1 MATEGKREKFSSRFG
16 FLLVAAG
23 CAIGLGNVWRFP
35 HMAGQCGGA
44 LFVLIYLAFLFAVG
58 LPFLIIEIAV
68 GRAARKSLSGAFEE
82 LAGEKTGWRHHKYW
96 MIAGNYILM
105 SFYGLIT
112 GWLLYYSVRFA
123 TGGFPEKISEAQAVE
138 AFTGLL
144 ADPAIMF
151 ICMLACSAVAFWVIG
166 MGVVKG
172 VERITKPMMI
182 LLLVM
187 LVAMSVHSVFLPGF
201 GEGISYYLVPDGE
214 RMEKVGLLKIVWS
227 AMGQAFFTLSIGI
240 GSIEIFGTYANKD
253 SSVVS
258 EAAWIAIL
266 DTVVAVLA
274 GFVIFPACFTFGV
287 EPSAGP
293 GLIFITLNTVFSNIA
308 GGMFWGSLFFFF
320 MLFAAMT
327 TLIAVY
333 ENIISMTIELF
344 NISRKRSVIINFIV
358 LTALS
363 IPVLLGF
370 NVLDFIHPMGGDS
383 TILDLQDFLI
393 SNNIL
398 PLGSVLFVLF
408 VTARNGM
415 QWEKFVAEVNTG
427 AGAKLPVSLLW
438 YFRYILPVVV
448 VVLLIAGYFDIFA

>member
-1 MATEGKREKFSSRFG
+1 MATDGKREKFSSRFG

-35 HMAGQCGGA
+35 YMAGQFGGA
-44 LFVLIYLAFLFAVG
+44 LFILIYLGFLFMVG

-68 GRAARKSLSGAFEE
+68 GRAARKSLAGAFEV
-82 LAGEKTGWRHHKYW
+82 LAGGQTGWRHHKYW

-105 SFYGLIT
+105 SFYGVIT
-112 GWLLYYSVRFA
+112 GWLLYYSIRFA
-123 TGGFPEKISEAQAVE
+123 TGGFPEKISEVQAAGE
-138 AFTGLL
+138 FIGLL

-151 ICMLACSAVAFWVIG
+151 VCMLACSSAAFWVIG
-166 MGVVKG
+166 IGVVKG

-182 LLLVM
+182 LLLVI

-214 RMEKVGLLKIVWS
+214 RMGKVGLLKIVWN

-240 GSIEIFGTYANKD
+240 GAIEIFGTYANKD
-253 SSVVS
+253 RSVVS
-258 EAAWIAIL
+258 EAIWIVIL

-287 EPSAGP
+287 EPSTGF
-293 GLIFITLNTVFSNIA
+293 GLLFIILNTVFSNIA
-308 GGMFWGSLFFFF
+308 GGMFWGALFFFF

-333 ENIISMTIELF
+333 ENIVSMTVELF
-344 NISRKRSVIINFIV
+344 NIGRRQSVIINFVV
-358 LTALS
+358 LTAFS

-370 NVLDFIHPMGGDS
+370 NVLDFIHPLGGDS

-393 SNNIL
+393 SNNLL
-398 PLGSVLFVLF
+398 PLGSILFVFF

-415 QWEKFVAEVNTG
+415 KWEKFVAEVNTG
-427 AGAKLPVSLLW
+427 SGLKLPISLLW
-438 YFRYILPVVV
+438 YFRYILPILVA
-448 VVLLIAGYFDIFA
+448 VLLVAGYLDVFD

>member
-1 MATEGKREKFSSRFG
+1 MAAEGKREKFSSHFG

-35 HMAGQCGGA
+35 HLTGQSGGA
-44 LFVLIYLAFLFAVG
+44 LFVLIYLGFLFAVG

-68 GRAARKSLSGAFEE
+68 GRAARKSLAGAFEE
-82 LAGEKTGWRHHKYW
+82 LAGEKTGWRHNKYW

-123 TGGFPEKISEAQAVE
+123 TGGFPEKISEAQAAE
-138 AFTGLL
+138 AFTGML
-144 ADPAIMF
+144 ADPTIMF
-151 ICMLACSAVAFWVIG
+151 VCMLACTIAAFSVIA

-201 GEGISYYLVPDGE
+201 SEGISYYLVPDGE
-214 RMEKVGLLKIVWS
+214 RMEKIGLLKIVWS

-240 GSIEIFGTYANKD
+240 GAIEIFGTYANKD

-258 EAAWIAIL
+258 EAAWIAFL

-293 GLIFITLNTVFSNIA
+293 GLLFITLNTVFSNIA
-308 GGMFWGSLFFFF
+308 GGMFWGALFFFF

-333 ENIISMTIELF
+333 ENIVSMTIELF

-427 AGAKLPVSLLW
+427 SGLKLPASLLW

-448 VVLLIAGYFDIFA
+448 IVLLIAGYFDIFA

>member
-1 MATEGKREKFSSRFG
+1 MATDGKREKFSSRLG

-35 HMAGQCGGA
+35 HITGQCGGA
-44 LFVLIYLAFLFAVG
+44 LFVLIYLGFLFAVG

-68 GRAARKSLSGAFEE
+68 GRAARKSLSGAFEV
-82 LAGEKTGWRHHKYW
+82 LAGARTGWRHNKYW

-112 GWLLYYSVRFA
+112 GWLLYYSVRFT
-123 TGGFPEKISEAQAVE
+123 TGGFSEGISEEQAAA
-138 AFTGLL
+138 AFTGML
-144 ADPAIMF
+144 ADPGMMF
-151 ICMLACSAVAFWVIG
+151 VSMLACSAVAFWVIG

-201 GEGISYYLVPDGE
+201 SEGISYYLIPDGG
-214 RMEKVGLLKIVWS
+214 RIEKAGLLKIIWN

-253 SSVVS
+253 CTVVS
-258 EAAWIAIL
+258 EAVWIAVL
-266 DTVVAVLA
+266 DTVMAVLA

-293 GLIFITLNTVFSNIA
+293 GLLFITLNTVFSNIS

-320 MLFAAMT
+320 MFFAAMT
-327 TLIAVY
+327 TLITVY
-333 ENIISMTIELF
+333 ENIVSMTIELF
-344 NISRKRSVIINFIV
+344 DISRKRSVIINFMV

-370 NVLDFIHPMGGDS
+370 NLLDFIHPMGGDS
-383 TILDLQDFLI
+383 TILDLQDFLV

-408 VTARNGM
+408 VTAKNGM

-427 AGAKLPVSLLW
+427 AGLRLPVSLLW
-438 YFRYILPVVV
+438 YFRYILPILVI
-448 VVLLIAGYFDIFA
+448 VLLVAGYCDIFA